1 MFIYLLTY
9 MYSKYVPDVI
19 GGCLFEIKLGQPD
32 CFYCQ
37 RGEYHKM
44 AISIVN
50 MTMHNFIKFGFP
62 RQVNLWN
69 FVPHYPSPPAGRRY
83 ALGLQRGGKHTNPL
97 AQFLLIVH
105 TTHANSGW
113 ECPKLWF
120 WRGC

>member
-1 MFIYLLTY
+1 MYMFIYLLTY

-44 AISIVN
+44 TISIVN

-62 RQVNLWN
+62 VNFQTKSHQMSSFSN
-69 FVPHYPSPPAGRRY
+69 GQH
-83 ALGLQRGGKHTNPL
+83 
-97 AQFLLIVH
+97 
-105 TTHANSGW
+105 HA
-113 ECPKLWF
+113 F
-120 WRGC
+120 FADR